1 MDVSAFIQENKRW
14 LLGCLLGL
22 VVFFVGRSVVSAM
35 YDPAPVRA
43 QAFAAVSSLPREVYA
58 NQTLQA
64 LESEAVSL
72 ESARRQLEE
81 ALAFKQGKTYRLE
94 GQAMAPDQYLGK
106 VGRDLKLRIQRAAAE
121 RDVEVKERRG
131 LSWPSAT
138 KTDEIR
144 AVLFGLE
151 LLDEATQRL
160 FAAHDAVR
168 AADTQAMGLMSIS
181 FVIDEQRQGRNVRRR
196 RDEVDPAEGL
206 QMQQVQFEI
215 EADEQTVMRFL
226 ESLRVP
232 GRTLALA
239 GEGLV
244 WTRPQQVGDPTK
256 VKGRLLGVAFKEE
269 E

>member
-106 VGRDLKLRIQRAAAE
+106 VGRDLKLRIQ
-121 RDVEVKERRG
+121 VKERRG

-196 RDEVDPAEGL
+196 REEVDPAEGL